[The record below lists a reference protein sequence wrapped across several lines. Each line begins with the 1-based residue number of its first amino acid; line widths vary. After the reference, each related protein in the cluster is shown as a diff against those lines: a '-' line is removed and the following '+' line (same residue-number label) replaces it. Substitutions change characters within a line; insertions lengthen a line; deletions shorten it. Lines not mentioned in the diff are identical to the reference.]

1 MAHRKAR
8 GSVTLVG
15 TNVLH
20 TDDQRPAAVEAV
32 VVGRSRTIVGSAAS
46 VRSAKLCSVFWA
58 KPESSAPKQRQ
69 TGRLQDY
76 MVDGPGLE
84 RRKHYW
90 RQCTF
95 GGYKRGPVATG
106 CVEGRIAAGCRL
118 AGTRVLRSIGI
129 DTTWWRFA
137 KRRDSETC
145 ATWRLRKSANIS
157 SLCRLRRLPAQRC
170 SHPVPRCYHIHH
182 FLLNTV
188 CFLRSLSYS
197 GPVQG

>member
-1 MAHRKAR
+1 M
-8 GSVTLVG
+8 TLVG

-20 TDDQRPAAVEAV
+20 TDDQRPAAAEAV
-32 VVGRSRTIVGSAAS
+32 VVGRSCTIVGSAAS
-46 VRSAKLCSVFWA
+46 VRSAKLCFVFWVR
-58 KPESSAPKQRQ
+58 PESSAPKQRQ

-76 MVDGPGLE
+76 MVDGPRLE

-90 RQCTF
+90 RQCTS
-95 GGYKRGPVATG
+95 GGYKRGPAATG

-129 DTTWWRFA
+129 DTTWWRFV

-145 ATWRLRKSANIS
+145 ATWRLTKSANIS

-170 SHPVPRCYHIHH
+170 SPPVLRWYHNHH
-182 FLLNTV
+182 FVLNTV

>member
-1 MAHRKAR
+1 M
-8 GSVTLVG
+8 TLVG

-20 TDDQRPAAVEAV
+20 TDDQRPAAAEAV

-46 VRSAKLCSVFWA
+46 VRSAKLCSVFWV
-58 KPESSAPKQRQ
+58 KSESSAPKQRQ

-90 RQCTF
+90 RQCTSE
-95 GGYKRGPVATG
+95 GYKREPVATG
-106 CVEGRIAAGCRL
+106 CVEGRIAVGCRL
-118 AGTRVLRSIGI
+118 AGTKVLRSIGI
-129 DTTWWRFA
+129 DTAWRFA

-145 ATWRLRKSANIS
+145 ATWRPRKSANIS
-157 SLCRLRRLPAQRC
+157 SLCHLRRLPAQRC
-170 SHPVPRCYHIHH
+170 SHPVRRCYHNHH
-182 FLLNTV
+182 FVLNTV